1 MFISVAMSIHNVFVL
16 IEVKYGFFFTEN
28 MCACVFHQSPHYHLL
43 SKKKRKPSKKDKISI
58 KNNPQ
63 HNFFNWQ

>member
-43 SKKKRKPSKKDKISI
+43 SKKKENQAKRITFP
-58 KNNPQ
+58 
-63 HNFFNWQ
+63 